1 MAAVVPPALID
12 RDFIDLSC
20 RCLGPDQRSPCID
33 VATEEDGYC
42 DQCRLLRLHLKYA
55 LERRPGYGSVVLPGL
70 WHTRRHQRDRVRSA
84 Q

>member
-12 RDFIDLSC
+12 REFIDLSC
-20 RCLGPDQRSPCID
+20 RCLGPDMHSRCID

-70 WHTRRHQRDRVRSA
+70 WHTRRHQRQPGA
-84 Q
+84 